1 VDGWLVGENSNAKRP
16 PKLGHNFKSMCHKKR
31 LWSAYALLLLV
42 ALGFRLFVALRLPND
57 EPDDGRVYSQIARN
71 VLEQHVY
78 SHDTQAP
85 YVPSIIRLPGY
96 PLFLAAVYGIFGHGN
111 NTAVRVVQA
120 VIDTL
125 TCVVIALIAFEWAV
139 AEERKHRAAIVAF
152 ALAAACP
159 FTAIYVA
166 TILTEV
172 WASFLAVAMVLTA
185 TFAFKAATRK
195 RALAWWVVTGLIAG
209 LAVLFRPDSGLFAA
223 AIGGTLV
230 VSAILTLSRQ
240 AGKANFFAAF
250 APLRETAFAA
260 VLFSFAFC
268 LVLVPWTIRNRR
280 VFHVFQPLSPTH
292 GEMPGE
298 FVPRGY
304 LLWLRTWLDDS
315 RYVGPVLWSVDT
327 RPIRITDF
335 PERAF
340 DSKEERDRV
349 AALLEKYNHPPDEE
363 AANETPSED
372 SPQSDDQSSDESK
385 DDESKDED
393 DQDEEEP
400 EEEEQQQEPEEAN
413 VEMTPEIDAG
423 FSQIGQE
430 RVAHSRLRYYVVLPL
445 KRAMTLWFDTHSQ
458 YYPFNGELLPLKDL
472 DYDIHQQYW
481 LPLFAGL
488 TWLYSLLGVIGGWLL
503 WRSRGRNARKWL
515 LLAALLV
522 FLRLGFFA
530 TLENPEP
537 RYTVEIFPF
546 LTILAGAGASILKV
560 WATLFRSWNDRRIW
574 SVGRRV
580 QVDGLP
586 RRTESL
592 EHERHATGSSFRSAF
607 VSLRLSPLAS
617 NDSAI
622 SAEHRYR
629 DVADVKLHVF
639 NFRIRSLAVLPHLV
653 PAPGDG
659 AIVIEE
665 IQTRRVP
672 VTAHHLVDI
681 RVLDSI
687 EQAVEGSEYCFRAGR
702 LLCCCSRL
710 LWRRRGFLRLGSRR
724 LRPVCICGAL
734 ALSRRRRIGIL
745 SNNNAAR

>member
-1 VDGWLVGENSNAKRP
+1 MSY
-16 PKLGHNFKSMCHKKR
+16 KKR
-31 LWSAYALLLLV
+31 LWSVYALLLLI

-78 SHDTQAP
+78 SHESQAP

-96 PLFLAAVYGIFGHGN
+96 PLFLAAVYAVFGHGN

-125 TCVVIALIAFEWAV
+125 TCVLIALVAFEWAID
-139 AEERKHRAAIVAF
+139 EERKHRAAIIAF
-152 ALAAACP
+152 ALAAVCP

-185 TFAFKAATRK
+185 TFAFKATVRK
-195 RALAWWVVTGLIAG
+195 RMLAWWVITGLIAG
-209 LAVLFRPDSGLFAA
+209 LSVLFRPDSGLFAA

-230 VSAILTLSRQ
+230 FSTGFAQRRKGSK
-240 AGKANFFAAF
+240 AGFFTVF
-250 APLRETAFAA
+250 APLRETILAAF
-260 VLFSFAFC
+260 LFSVAFC
-268 LVLVPWTIRNRR
+268 IVLVPWTIRNQR
-280 VFHVFQPLSPTH
+280 VFHVFQPLAPTH

-340 DSKEERDRV
+340 DSKEERERV

-363 AANETPSED
+363 AATQTPAD
-372 SPQSDDQSSDESK
+372 DTAQSDDESSDESSS
-385 DDESKDED
+385 DDEENQD
-393 DQDEEEP
+393 DQEEP
-400 EEEEQQQEPEEAN
+400 EEEQQEPEEAN

-423 FSQIGQE
+423 FAQIGQE
-430 RVAHSRLRYYVVLPL
+430 RVAHSRFRYYIVLPL
-445 KRAMTLWFDTHSQ
+445 KRAMTLWFDTHSE

-488 TWLYSLLGVIGGWLL
+488 TAIYSLLGLIGGWLL
-503 WRSRGRNARKWL
+503 WRSRDRNARRWL
-515 LLAALLV
+515 LLAALLI

-546 LTILAGAGASILKV
+546 LTILAGAGASMLKV
-560 WATLFRSWNDRRIW
+560 WAKASET
-574 SVGRRV
+574 
-580 QVDGLP
+580 
-586 RRTESL
+586 
-592 EHERHATGSSFRSAF
+592 AT
-607 VSLRLSPLAS
+607 
-617 NDSAI
+617 DSDAAVPK
-622 SAEHRYR
+622 AE
-629 DVADVKLHVF
+629 
-639 NFRIRSLAVLPHLV
+639 
-653 PAPGDG
+653 
-659 AIVIEE
+659 
-665 IQTRRVP
+665 
-672 VTAHHLVDI
+672 
-681 RVLDSI
+681 
-687 EQAVEGSEYCFRAGR
+687 
-702 LLCCCSRL
+702 
-710 LWRRRGFLRLGSRR
+710 
-724 LRPVCICGAL
+724 
-734 ALSRRRRIGIL
+734 
-745 SNNNAAR
+745 